1 MKNLRIFILSF
12 AVLPFVSCSQNLK
25 DLTKNFPEINT
36 SPVSSAPTN
45 DEVISGL
52 KEALN
57 IGISKGAD
65 LVSQPNGYFG
75 NTLIKIMMPQD
86 AKNVEEKLRELGFGQ
101 QVDNAIL
108 TMNRAAED
116 AALKAKPIFV
126 NAIKQMSISDAMG
139 ILKGAN
145 NAATEYLKQATT
157 TQLTTAFK
165 PVIQQSLDKVDATK
179 YWKQVFD
186 TYNKIPFV
194 KQVNSDLTGYVT
206 QKALDGL
213 FYQIAQQEAKIR
225 SNPKEQVTELLKKVF
240 GKKN

>member
-1 MKNLRIFILSF
+1 MKNLRIFILSII
-12 AVLPFVSCSQNLK
+12 VLPFLSCSEMR
-25 DLTKNFPEINT
+25 DLTINLPTGTT
-36 SPVSSAPTN
+36 STAPTN
-45 DEVISGL
+45 SEVISGL

-57 IGISKGAD
+57 IGIAKGAD
-65 LVSQPNGYFG
+65 LVSQKDGYFG
-75 NTLIKIMMPQD
+75 NSLIKIMMPPD
-86 AKNVEEKLRELGFGQ
+86 AKKVEDKLRDLGFGQ

-116 AALKAKPIFV
+116 AAIKAKPIFV

-145 NAATEYLKQATT
+145 NAATEYLKQTT
-157 TQLTTAFK
+157 SAQLTAAFK
-165 PVIQQSLDKVDATK
+165 PVIQQSLDKVEATK

-186 TYNKIPFV
+186 TYNKVPFV
-194 KQVNSDLTGYVT
+194 KPVNSDLTGYVT

-240 GKKN
+240 GYKP

>member
-1 MKNLRIFILSF
+1 MKNLRISILSLAILSF
-12 AVLPFVSCSQNLK
+12 ASCSEMK
-25 DLTKNFPEINT
+25 DLTINLPT
-36 SPVSSAPTN
+36 GTPTSSAPTN
-45 DEVISGL
+45 SEVISGL

-65 LVSQPNGYFG
+65 LVSQKDGYFG
-75 NTLIKIMMPQD
+75 NSLIKIMMPPD
-86 AKNVEEKLRELGFGQ
+86 AKKVEDKLRELGFGQ

-116 AALKAKPIFV
+116 AAIKAKPIFV

-157 TQLTTAFK
+157 AQLTTAFK
-165 PVIQQSLDKVDATK
+165 PVIQQSLDKVEATK

-225 SNPKEQVTELLKKVF
+225 ANPKEQVTELLKKVF
-240 GKKN
+240 GYKG